1 MATNP
6 SGNGA
11 ISARGA
17 LRRRYTQSGAVLYVA
32 LIMLILLALLGIAGM
47 QVTGLQERMAFNY
60 RSSNVAFQ
68 NAEQLA
74 RSTECGI
81 ENAVNRTSN
90 AGCAV
95 VTDVK
100 ECAQPFDP
108 TGWAMSLKP
117 SNGPGSNVRLLGPCI
132 SGNSSLGMGEPVNE
146 DPNPVYQIT
155 AYNADGADG
164 DAADAAVDTIFRP

>member
-1 MATNP
+1 MVPQYGWKPQNA
-6 SGNGA
+6 
-11 ISARGA
+11 
-17 LRRRYTQSGAVLYVA
+17 QSGAVLYVA

-74 RSTECGI
+74 RYTECGV
-81 ENAVNRTSN
+81 ENLVNPTKDAS
-90 AGCAV
+90 CET

-100 ECAQPFDP
+100 ACAQGFDP
-108 TGWAMSLKP
+108 TGWAMNLKP
-117 SNGPGSNVRLLGPCI
+117 SDGANTNIRSLGPCI
-132 SGNSSLGMGEPVNE
+132 SGNSSLGMGKVVNE